1 MANQPTNSTDPTD
14 PPDQSDTSDE
24 SLLADQESLDLAP
37 GERGQRQLWLYL
49 LSMPFWFLIIFLPT
63 LIVPNFLSGA
73 YGAALPELLFDNP
86 VALADAAEAVSTTI
100 LGVAGV
106 GGVIVVSLLIL
117 WLGSGVEERLRM
129 ALVSFSIPYW
139 LIVMWYSYTQLMP
152 RGQYAVAFLGG
163 ILGLYVISELDDP
176 IIERNWLEIG
186 LLVGSGLVS
195 LATSAYLFINY
206 QRVAIDTVGRATQ
219 PELAMAFAF
228 TLAIIYLTWRS
239 FGMTFLIVVLAGI
252 GYGLTGPYMPGA
264 LSHGGLSGTRILRIL
279 VVSVDGFFGFLTRLV
294 AAWIALFLLYAG
306 LLKAY
311 GAFDLILRLAVRSA
325 KYVDSGIAQTAVIA
339 SAVIGSVNGSQTANA
354 GMTGSFT
361 IPLMKENGVKPETAG
376 GIEAVASTAGQVLPP
391 VMGAG
396 AFIMASLITG
406 ITYVDVIIAGLI
418 PAVILVVSIVI
429 AVHYVAAPQI
439 DDPEMKGVIGEPMSQ
454 RAILLESLKYGV
466 PLLIL
471 IYILGVLQ
479 YTVMTA
485 ALYTAVSMIVFGV
498 TIPQIQATLD
508 GESRIEAFFDTM
520 KQTVDGFREGVIVVA
535 PVTIILAA
543 INGVVDILMATG
555 VPTAISLTLLDLSGG
570 VMIIAVILAMIIC
583 IILGLG
589 MPTTAAY
596 TVVALLVAP
605 TLISQFFVPDLA
617 AHFFV
622 FYAAI
627 LAGLTPPIATCVAVT
642 CGISGGGFWGSC
654 KEALRISAPLFV
666 LPFAFVYHPEL
677 VSGEFTYASLSAG
690 AIAMLGSLAIIH
702 GINYRFVF
710 GRGQTYGLRI
720 AFFAAGVVAMVH
732 PMQLVQFGAL
742 AAVGALYVLQVI
754 VGRPNPIGAIRGAAG
769 VISGRKR

>member
-14 PPDQSDTSDE
+14 PPENPDDTLLSEDE
-24 SLLADQESLDLAP
+24 DALDLAP
-37 GERGQRQLWLYL
+37 GERGRKQLWLYL
-49 LSMPFWFLIIFLPT
+49 LSLPFWFLVIFLPT
-63 LIVPNFLSGA
+63 LIVPNFLAGA
-73 YGAALPELLFDNP
+73 YGAALPNLLFDNP
-86 VALADAAEAVSTTI
+86 AALAESVGEVANTVLGVVGV
-100 LGVAGV
+100 LGVAG
-106 GGVIVVSLLIL
+106 ISLLIL
-117 WLGSGVEERLRM
+117 RLGSGVEERLRM
-129 ALVSFSIPYW
+129 ALISFSIPFW

-163 ILGLYVISELDDP
+163 ILGLYVIYELDEP
-176 IIERNWLEIG
+176 LIERNWLEVG
-186 LLVGSGLVS
+186 LLVGSGVVS
-195 LATSAYLFINY
+195 LATSAYLFVNY
-206 QRVAIDTVGRATQ
+206 QRVAIDSVGRATQ
-219 PELAMAFAF
+219 PELVMAFAF

-252 GYGLTGPYMPGA
+252 GYGLAGPFMPGA

-279 VVSVDGFFGFLTRLV
+279 VVSVDGFYGFLTRLV

-325 KYVDSGIAQTAVIA
+325 KYVDSGIAQTAVLA

-361 IPLMKENGVKPETAG
+361 IPLMKENGVEPETAG

-406 ITYVDVIIAGLI
+406 ISYVDVVIAGLI
-418 PAVILVVSIVI
+418 PAVILVVSIII

-454 RAILLESLKYGV
+454 RAILLESLKYGI

-471 IYILGVLQ
+471 IYVLGVLQ

-485 ALYTAVSMIVFGV
+485 ALWTAASMVFFGV
-498 TIPQIQATLD
+498 TIPLVQAALD
-508 GESRIEAFFDTM
+508 GESQKETFFETM
-520 KQTVDGFREGVIVVA
+520 EQTVDGFREGVIVVA

-666 LPFAFVYHPEL
+666 LPFAFVYHPEI
-677 VSGEFTYASLSAG
+677 VSGEFTYAALSAG
-690 AIAMLGSLAIIH
+690 AIALFGSLAIIH

-710 GRGQTYGLRI
+710 GRGQTYGLRV
-720 AFFAAGVVAMVH
+720 AFFVAGVVAMVH
-732 PMQLVQFGAL
+732 PVQLVQFGAL
-742 AAVGALYVLQVI
+742 AAVAALYALQIV
-754 VGRPNPIGAIRGAAG
+754 VGRPNPLGAIRGAVGA
-769 VISGRKR
+769 IAGRKR

>member
-1 MANQPTNSTDPTD
+1 MATNPDNTTDPID
-14 PPDQSDTSDE
+14 PSEDPDAGLLDDQV
-24 SLLADQESLDLAP
+24 SLELAP
-37 GERGQRQLWLYL
+37 DDRGRKQLWLYL
-49 LSMPFWFLIIFLPT
+49 LSLPFWFLVIFLPT

-73 YGAALPELLFDNP
+73 YGAALPSLLFDDP
-86 VALADAAEAVSTTI
+86 AGLATALEESATTI
-100 LGVAGV
+100 LGVGAALGVAGV
-106 GGVIVVSLLIL
+106 SVLIL
-117 WLGSGVEERLRM
+117 RLGSGIEERLRM
-129 ALVSFSIPYW
+129 ALISFSIPFW
-139 LIVMWYSYTQLMP
+139 MIVMWYSYTQLMP

-176 IIERNWLEIG
+176 LIERNWGEVA
-186 LLVGSGLVS
+186 LLIGSGLVS
-195 LATSAYLFINY
+195 LGTSGYLFVNY
-206 QRVAIDTVGRATQ
+206 QEVAVSTVGRASEPQ
-219 PELAMAFAF
+219 LAMAFAF
-228 TLAIIYLTWRS
+228 TLAMIYLTWRS
-239 FGMTFLIVVLAGI
+239 FGITFLAVVLIGI
-252 GYGLTGPYMPGA
+252 GYGFAGPFMPGA
-264 LSHGGLSGTRILRIL
+264 LSHGGLSGTRMLRIL
-279 VVSVDGFFGFLTRLV
+279 VVSVDGFYGFLTRLV

-325 KYVDSGIAQTAVIA
+325 KYVDSGIAQTAVVA

-361 IPLMKENGVKPETAG
+361 IPLMKENGIKPETAG
-376 GIEAVASTAGQVLPP
+376 GIEAVASTSGQVLPP

-406 ITYVDVIIAGLI
+406 ITYVDVIVAGLI
-418 PAVILVVSIVI
+418 PAAILVVSIVI

-439 DDPEMKGVIGEPMSQ
+439 ENPEMKGLIGDKMD
-454 RAILLESLKYGV
+454 RRTMALESVKYGV

-485 ALYTAVSMIVFGV
+485 ALYTAVSMIAFGIG
-498 TIPQIQATLD
+498 IPQVQAALD
-508 GESRIEAFFDTM
+508 GESNKEALFETLE
-520 KQTVDGFREGVIVVA
+520 QTVDGFREGVIVVA

-570 VMIIAVILAMIIC
+570 IPIVAFVLAMIIC

-605 TLISQFFVPDLA
+605 TLISQFLVPELA

-677 VSGEFTYASLSAG
+677 VSGTFDYASLSAG
-690 AIAMLGSLAIIH
+690 AIAMVGALAIIH

-710 GRGQTYGLRI
+710 GRGQTYGLRV
-720 AFFAAGVVAMVH
+720 AFFVAGVVAMVH
-732 PMQLVQFGAL
+732 PTQIVQVGAL
-742 AAVGALYVLQVI
+742 AAVGALYALQI
-754 VGRPNPIGAIRGAAG
+754 AVGRPNPLGAIRGAAG
-769 VISGRKR
+769 MLPGRKQ